1 MSRVSGEQLESW
13 QEGIGAAPCSAAF
26 FFAHEFASL
35 RHNTYLGERRT
46 DL

>member
-26 FFAHEFASL
+26 FLRTNSL
-35 RHNTYLGERRT
+35 RYVTIRIWVNDGPI
-46 DL
+46 